1 MPNLRV
7 IEDFEEFKGFKDIWN
22 KVLQRSL
29 DNDVFSTWE
38 WLYCWWKHFGKGRK
52 LRVLTAEENGEIVG
66 IAPFMLSKYSFLRFS
81 KLSRIEFIGFPQA
94 DYNNLILVKRDLNCL
109 KFFLKSLREFS
120 DWDLLDLRDIRDDS
134 FSGQALQVLAHA
146 RGKDPKL
153 KVTNGTLCP
162 HILLPDSPGSFVKSL
177 SQNMRDQ
184 LKKKLRRLCRG
195 FKVEFKTHY
204 DFSSVDEA
212 MEAFFKL
219 HQERWGS
226 KGESGAFADENFR
239 NFHLEVAR
247 LFNERGWLNLH
258 FLMVKGVPAA
268 ADYGFDYN
276 GKVYSYLTGFDPKFG
291 EYSVMNLLR
300 AHLVEES
307 IKKGLREFDLTRDFE
322 PYKADWANGVRKN
335 IVVRHVRKG
344 LSARFY
350 CWALEKSVLR
360 WLSKKLGASLTQK
373 R

>member
-1 MPNLRV
+1 MRV